1 MEKYT
6 IDIQIENLG
15 SNFQTCIM
23 MIESTLEEN

>member
-15 SNFQTCIM
+15 SNFQISIM
-23 MIESTLEEN
+23 MIESTMEEN